1 MGVVM
6 SSFGKKWIVLFVT
19 LILPLFCFQ
28 ENVSAAC
35 FATAWPQEKSDLQP
49 DPEMVFGRLDNGFRY
64 VLMHNAEPQNR
75 VAMKLDVQAGS
86 LDESEPQRGI
96 AHFLEHMV
104 FNGSVNFKPGELVGY
119 FQSIGMSFGGDT
131 NAHTSYDETVY
142 DIILPKGDIDTIGK
156 GLLVFSDY
164 ARGATLLQTEIDRE
178 RGVILAE
185 KRSRDSAAYRAH
197 VAETKFSMAGT
208 RIPERTPIGTV
219 ATLNS
224 ADHALMKKFYDDWYR
239 PENMVLVMVGDFDP
253 QKVEPLLAK
262 QFSPLKGEGKQP
274 SCPDMGSLK
283 ANGTDFFYHH
293 EGEMGLTET
302 SIGSLWNE
310 TPVNDSFA
318 LERKELIAYTANQ
331 IMQYRLNDLASK
343 SSAPFTKANIYS
355 GVYLD
360 RIGYAEIGAKSDP
373 GKWKESLL
381 LIENSLRQAL
391 DSGFS
396 EVELQRV
403 KKEVLAELDSAVLT
417 TTTRNSRTLATSI
430 VRNINSN
437 RVGQSPQ
444 QELELFGPVLAK
456 MTLSEVENRFREIWS
471 HPRRIIEVNGN
482 VVLGDEPLK
491 TIEDSYKKALAS
503 RPNKYKEETLKEFP
517 YLHLG
522 SGSQPIAKKD
532 FPAIGVTR
540 YVFENGLILN
550 LKKTTFEE
558 NSIEVSADFG
568 LGKVGETSPG
578 LAMLTKS
585 VVGLSGTAQI
595 HKNALD
601 RILAGSSVELGFRV
615 NPASFSW
622 QGKGLT
628 KDAEL
633 LFQVMQSLLADP
645 AVDDDAFTVSM
656 ERFKQFYKA
665 LSSDVAGGMPLEGE
679 AFLAEGHP
687 GFGVPSWQEFSALT
701 KEQVAA
707 WFLPALSSSPLELSI
722 VGDFD
727 EEAILGLVEKYF
739 SVFPPKEKISLKR
752 QRASFPEGKSL
763 ALTVPSSIDKAML
776 VVAWKSDD
784 FWDIQRT
791 RGLHLLAEIF
801 SDKMRRVIRQKM
813 GASYSPQVYNSSS
826 RIYDGYGVIRAV
838 LIVDPGEIE
847 TLKDEVLKIADE
859 LWQGNISDEELERAK
874 GPMLTSLNDMVR
886 SNRYW
891 LSSVLSLSARYPQ
904 QLQWPQ
910 SILESFAG
918 FQTEDI
924 RKLGHA
930 YLEPGKAA
938 VITVVPAINQ

>member
-1 MGVVM
+1 MSVFGRKWLVLLITLVV
-6 SSFGKKWIVLFVT
+6 
-19 LILPLFCFQ
+19 PLFCFQ
-28 ENVSAAC
+28 ENASADC

-49 DPEMVFGRLDNGFRY
+49 DPAMIFGQLDNGFRY
-64 VLMHNAEPQNR
+64 VLMHNTEPQNR
-75 VAMKLDVQAGS
+75 VAMKLDIQAGS
-86 LDESEPQRGI
+86 LNESEQQRGI
-96 AHFLEHMV
+96 AHFLEHML
-104 FNGSVNFKPGELVGY
+104 FNGSTNFKPGELVEY

-142 DIILPKGDIDTIGK
+142 DITLPKGDIDTIEK

-208 RIPERTPIGTV
+208 LIPERMPIGTV
-219 ATLNS
+219 ATINS
-224 ADHALMKKFYDDWYR
+224 ADHALMKQFYDDWYR
-239 PENMVLVMVGDFDP
+239 PKNMVLVMVGDFDP
-253 QKVEPLLAK
+253 QKVEPLLVK
-262 QFSPLKGEGKQP
+262 QFSSLKGEGAQP
-274 SCPDMGSLK
+274 SCPDLGSLK
-283 ANGTDFFYHH
+283 ADGTDFFYHY
-293 EGEMGLTET
+293 EAEMGRTET

-310 TPVNDSFA
+310 TPVDDSFA
-318 LERKELIAYTANQ
+318 LEQKELLAYTANQ
-331 IMQYRLNDLASK
+331 IMQYRLDDLASK
-343 SSAPFTKANIYS
+343 SSAPFTKASIYS

-381 LIENSLRQAL
+381 LMENSLRRAL
-391 DSGFS
+391 DSGFT

-403 KKEVLAELDSAVLT
+403 KKELLAQLDSAVLT
-417 TTTRNSRTLATSI
+417 ASTRNSRTLASAI

-444 QELELFGPVLAK
+444 QELELFGPVLIK
-456 MTLSEVENRFREIWS
+456 MTLQEVEDRFREVWS
-471 HPRRIIEVNGN
+471 HPRRIVKVNGN
-482 VVLGDEPLK
+482 VILGDAPRK
-491 TIEDSYKKALAS
+491 TIQASYEKALAS
-503 RPNKYKEETLKEFP
+503 RPDKYKGEIAKSFP
-517 YLHLG
+517 YLQFG
-522 SGSQPIAKKD
+522 TSQPPIAKDD

-540 YVFENGLILN
+540 YVFANGLILN
-550 LKKTTFEE
+550 LKKTSFEE
-558 NSIEVSADFG
+558 NSLEISVDFG
-568 LGKVGETSPG
+568 LGKASEASPG

-585 VVGLSGTAQI
+585 VVGLSGTARI
-595 HKNALD
+595 PKNGLD
-601 RILAGSSVELGFRV
+601 RILAGSSVDLGFQV

-633 LFQVMQSLLADP
+633 LFQVLQSLLADP
-645 AVDDDAFTVSM
+645 AVDKDAFVVSM

-665 LSSDVAGGMPLEGE
+665 LASDVAGGMPLEGD

-687 GFGVPSWQEFSALT
+687 GFGLPSWQEFSALS
-701 KEQVAA
+701 KEQVEA

-727 EEAILGLVEKYF
+727 EEKILDLVGKYF
-739 SVFPPKEKISLKR
+739 SVLPKKEKIRMKK
-752 QRASFPEGKSL
+752 QRAFFPEGKSL
-763 ALTVPSSIDKAML
+763 ALTVPSTIDKAML

-801 SDKMRRVIRQKM
+801 SDKMRRVIREKM

-838 LIVDPGEIE
+838 LVVNPSEIK
-847 TLKDEVLKIADE
+847 TLKDEVLKIANE

-891 LSSVLSLSARYPQ
+891 LGSVLSLSSRYPQ

-910 SILESFAG
+910 SILQSFAG

-924 RKLGHA
+924 RKLAHD
-930 YLEPGKAA
+930 YLEPRKAA